1 MPLNKS
7 QVDTL
12 RRLVRHGNTPSAA
25 RALAKFS
32 TPDIALLFSDL
43 DAVEGAKFLTL
54 LIGQRRGAEVV
65 TRLPSTIVQELL
77 SHISDLG
84 LRDLLTHA
92 PVDDAVEMLKYLSDE
107 RRSAILPALSDS
119 TRARLE
125 NLLAYP
131 EGSAGA
137 IMTTEFLA
145 IMQDQLVDDAIR
157 IVRERPDLEAGF
169 YVYVVDA
176 QQRLVGVMSL
186 RQLVLA
192 RPTQALATLMTTE
205 VISISPLAFQE
216 EAAQLTA
223 AHDFLALPVVDEAQH
238 LLGIITVDDVVD
250 VLTEEAT
257 QDMYRLQGLSDADR
271 VFSPIHTSARMRL
284 PWMVINLATAFLAAL
299 IVGLFENTIAQ
310 LVTLATFM
318 PVVAGMGGN
327 GGTQSLTVVTRAIA
341 LGEIEFS
348 SAWRAIAK
356 ECAVGVIVGAATGLI
371 TAVVAYLWKGNVW
384 LGLILFLAMMI
395 NLAIAGFSGAAVP
408 LFLRAIKQDPAI
420 GGSIILT
427 TFTDVFGFLAFLGL
441 ATLFIHWL
449 L

>member
-7 QVDTL
+7 QIDTL
-12 RRLVRHGNTPSAA
+12 RRLIRHGNTQSAA

-32 TPDIALLFSDL
+32 TPDIALLFSEL

-65 TRLPSTIVQELL
+65 TSLPAPIVQELL
-77 SHISDLG
+77 SHVTDLA
-84 LRDLLTHA
+84 LQDLLTHA
-92 PVDDAVEMLKYLSDE
+92 PVDDAVEILKHQ
-107 RRSAILPALSDS
+107 
-119 TRARLE
+119 

-131 EGSAGA
+131 AGSAGA
-137 IMTTEFLA
+137 IMLTEFLA
-145 IMQDQLVDDAIR
+145 ITQDQTVDDAIR

-176 QQRLVGVMSL
+176 QKCLMGIVSL

-192 RPTQALATLMTTE
+192 KPSQALASLMTTE
-205 VISISPLAFQE
+205 VISVSPSASQE

-223 AHDFLALPVVDEAQH
+223 AHDFLALPVVDEARH

-271 VFSPIHTSARMRL
+271 VSSPIGTSARMRL

-299 IVGLFENTIAQ
+299 IVGLFEKSIAQ

-327 GGTQSLTVVTRAIA
+327 GGTQALTVVTRGIA

-348 SAWRAIAK
+348 SAWRAIVK
-356 ECAVGVIVGAATGLI
+356 ECVVGVIVGAATGLI
-371 TAVVAYLWKGNVW
+371 TAVVAYLWKGNPW

-408 LFLRAIKQDPAI
+408 LFLRALKQDPAI

-441 ATLFIHWL
+441 ATLFMHWL

>member
-7 QVDTL
+7 QIDTL
-12 RRLVRHGNTPSAA
+12 RRLVRHGNTQSAM
-25 RALAKFS
+25 RALSKFS
-32 TPDIALLFSDL
+32 IPDMALLFSEL
-43 DAVEGAKFLTL
+43 GASEGAKFLA
-54 LIGQRRGAEVV
+54 LIVGQKRAAEVV
-65 TRLPSTIVQELL
+65 ALLPTGFVEV
-77 SHISDLG
+77 
-84 LRDLLTHA
+84 LLTHLTDQALQTLLNTA
-92 PVDDAVEMLKYLSDE
+92 PADEAAEILKLLGEE
-107 RRSAILPALSDS
+107 RRAVLLPTLLEA
-119 TRARLE
+119 TRSRIE

-131 EGSAGA
+131 KGSAGA
-137 IMTTEFLA
+137 IMTPEFLA
-145 IMQDQLVDDAIR
+145 ITQDQTVDDAIR
-157 IVRERPDLEAGF
+157 IVRARPDLEAGF

-176 QQRLVGVMSL
+176 ERRLVGVISL

-192 RPTQALATLMTTE
+192 NPAQALARLMTTE
-205 VISISPLAFQE
+205 VVSISPSASQE

-223 AHDFLALPVVDEAQH
+223 AHDFLALPVVDEARH

-257 QDMYRLQGLSDADR
+257 QDMYRLQGLSEADR
-271 VFSPIHTSARMRL
+271 VFSSIGKSTRMRL
-284 PWMVINLATAFLAAL
+284 PWMVINLATAFLAAT
-299 IVGLFENTIAQ
+299 IVGLFEDTIAQ

-327 GGTQSLTVVTRAIA
+327 GGTQALTVVTRGIA

-348 SAWRAIAK
+348 SAWRAILK
-356 ECAVGVIVGAATGLI
+356 ECAVGVIVGAVTGLI
-371 TAVVAYLWKGNVW
+371 TALVAYLWKGNPW
-384 LGLILFLAMMI
+384 LGLILFFAMII

-441 ATLFIHWL
+441 AALFINWL

>member
-7 QVDTL
+7 QIDTL
-12 RRLVRHGNTPSAA
+12 RRLVRHGNTPSAI
-25 RALAKFS
+25 RALSKFS
-32 TPDIALLFSDL
+32 IPDMALLFSEL
-43 DAVEGAKFLTL
+43 GATEGAKFLTL
-54 LIGQRRGAEVV
+54 LVGQKRAAEVV
-65 TRLPSTIVQELL
+65 ALLPTGFVEV
-77 SHISDLG
+77 
-84 LRDLLTHA
+84 LLTHLTDQALQTLLNTA
-92 PVDDAVEMLKYLSDE
+92 PTDEAAEILKLLEEE
-107 RRSAILPALSDS
+107 RRATLLSTLPEA
-119 TRARLE
+119 TRSRIG

-131 EGSAGA
+131 KGSAGA
-137 IMTTEFLA
+137 IMTPEFLA
-145 IMQDQLVDDAIR
+145 ITQDQTVDDAIR
-157 IVRERPDLEAGF
+157 IVRARPELEAGF

-176 QQRLVGVMSL
+176 ERCLVGVISL

-192 RPTQALATLMTTE
+192 NPAQDLAHLMTTE
-205 VISISPLAFQE
+205 VISISPGASQE

-223 AHDFLALPVVDEAQH
+223 VHDFLALPVVDETQH
-238 LLGIITVDDVVD
+238 VLGIITIDDVVD

-271 VFSPIHTSARMRL
+271 VFSPIRESTRMRL
-284 PWMVINLATAFLAAL
+284 PWMVINLGTAFLAAM
-299 IVGLFENTIAQ
+299 IVGLFEDTITQ

-327 GGTQSLTVVTRAIA
+327 GGIQALTVVTRGIA

-348 SAWRAIAK
+348 SAWRAILK
-356 ECAVGVIVGAATGLI
+356 ECVVGIIVGTVTGLI
-371 TAVVAYLWKGNVW
+371 TALVAYLWKGNPW
-384 LGLILFLAMMI
+384 LGLILFFAMII

-408 LFLRAIKQDPAI
+408 LFLRAMKQDPAI

-441 ATLFIHWL
+441 AALFINWL

>member
-1 MPLNKS
+1 MPLNQS
-7 QVDTL
+7 QIDTL
-12 RRLVRHGNTPSAA
+12 RRLVRHGNTQSAT
-25 RALAKFS
+25 RALSKFS
-32 TPDIALLFSDL
+32 IPDVALLFSDL

-65 TRLPSTIVQELL
+65 TCLPSAIVPDLFK
-77 SHISDLG
+77 HITDTALC
-84 LRDLLTHA
+84 DLLTYA
-92 PVDDAVEMLKYLSDE
+92 PVDDAAEILKYVEDE
-107 RRSAILPALSDS
+107 RRPVILSALSDS
-119 TRARLE
+119 IRTRIE

-145 IMQDQLVDDAIR
+145 IVQNQTVDDAIR

-169 YVYVVDA
+169 YVYVIDA
-176 QQRLVGVMSL
+176 QNCLVGVVSL

-192 RPTQALATLMTTE
+192 RSTQALASLMTTE
-205 VISISPLAFQE
+205 VISVLPSASQE

-223 AHDFLALPVVDEAQH
+223 AHNFLALPVVDETQH
-238 LLGIITVDDVVD
+238 MLGIITVDDVVD

-257 QDMYRLQGLSDADR
+257 QDMYRLQGLSEADR
-271 VFSPIHTSARMRL
+271 VFSPIYTSARMRL
-284 PWMVINLATAFLAAL
+284 PWMVINLATAFLAAM

-327 GGTQSLTVVTRAIA
+327 GGTQALTVVTRSIA

-348 SAWRAIAK
+348 SAWRAIIK
-356 ECAVGVIVGAATGLI
+356 ECAVGVIVGAVTGLI
-371 TAVVAYLWKGNVW
+371 TALVVYLWKGNPW
-384 LGLILFLAMMI
+384 LGLILFLAMMV

-408 LFLRAIKQDPAI
+408 LFLRTIKQDPAI

-441 ATLFIHWL
+441 ATLFINWL